1 MNARRCDDKVALVTG
16 ASGGIGGAIA
26 RVLSG
31 EGARVALHYHRNAAA
46 AETLAYEL
54 TAAGGQALC
63 VSGDTTKATQCAS
76 IVEAVVRRFGKIDIL
91 VNTAGSLQNLPFGSV
106 TAVSFDSQFHDNVLS
121 VVLMMQAAIPYF
133 PTDGGAVI
141 NLSTNIAAS
150 PLAGTAIYAASK
162 AAVNAVTAGFAKE
175 LGARCIR
182 VNAVAPGATDTD
194 MLSWLDE
201 DARRSIAE
209 ATPLGR
215 IAQPADVA
223 SAVAFFASDAAR
235 FVTGRSLIVDGGLV

>member
-141 NLSTNIAAS
+141 NLSTNIAA
-150 PLAGTAIYAASK
+150 
-162 AAVNAVTAGFAKE
+162 FA
-175 LGARCIR
+175 
-182 VNAVAPGATDTD
+182 
-194 MLSWLDE
+194 
-201 DARRSIAE
+201 ARRDGH
-209 ATPLGR
+209 LCGLQGR
-215 IAQPADVA
+215 CERRDRRLRKGTRCALHPGQCSRA
-223 SAVAFFASDAAR
+223 
-235 FVTGRSLIVDGGLV
+235 GRYGH